1 MSRRKRELSSEEK
14 KLWRRV
20 AEGVKTS
27 KPLPPDEAEGEPAR
41 PKAALRTVRD
51 TAVPDT
57 QAPPKPAPPLT
68 KTKPPPADRGGEKR
82 VRRGQLDIGATFDLH
97 GHTLASGRVA
107 LSRFLQRAHARG
119 ERTVIVVTGMGR
131 GGEGVLKRALP
142 EWLAER
148 DLRALIAGYA
158 QAHRSHGGAGAFYV
172 FLKRADTAD

>member
-20 AEGVKTS
+20 AEGVKTR
-27 KPLPPDEAEGEPAR
+27 KPLPPDEAEAEPAR
-41 PKAALRTVRD
+41 PKTTLRAARD
-51 TAVPDT
+51 A
-57 QAPPKPAPPLT
+57 QAPPKPAPPST
-68 KTKPPPADRGGEKR
+68 KAKPPPADRGGEKR

-107 LSRFLQRAHARG
+107 LSRFLQRAQARG

-142 EWLAER
+142 GWLAER